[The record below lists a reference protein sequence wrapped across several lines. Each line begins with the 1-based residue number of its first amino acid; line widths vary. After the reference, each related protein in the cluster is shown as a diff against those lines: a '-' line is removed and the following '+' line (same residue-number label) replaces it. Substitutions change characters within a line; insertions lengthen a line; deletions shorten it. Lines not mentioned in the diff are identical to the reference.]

1 MLEAYKLIRDL
12 SSKDEY
18 VRLSAARTLG
28 NEKVVDAM
36 EPLTSLLSDPNV
48 AVRTIA
54 AEALGKIGDE
64 RAANSLIACLN
75 DDYSRMRKA
84 AAEALGKF
92 ADYRALT
99 PVIHL
104 SQTDNDPEVRAVAR
118 KTVDKINS
126 VVQEII
132 DKLDDE
138 LSSPRESDRKQAVKF
153 LGRIGNI
160 QAVTI
165 LLKALNDRSWDVQ
178 NMASEEID
186 KLMVLGIEPFLKG
199 LKDNSWQV
207 RVSSADY
214 LGRIKNLAA
223 VEDLLGALEDSKIE
237 VVRASAKALGEIK
250 DKRALRPFN
259 KILQNCD
266 NKTKEI
272 IITAISKTG
281 GTGAFELMIGMLR
294 KNKDFSRDISEEKL
308 SEMGNDVLLPL
319 MFTLEENKDDVK
331 FQDTVIRILN
341 KTGDKGIKYFQEQL
355 SNYDKRIRKLS
366 IQALGY
372 MRATEALEAI
382 EAFTKDEDEQIK
394 DTALTAIKMLHK
406 KKKRTLKPNYIFSG
420 SIIDRVSTFF
430 TSTIKMF
437 HNVRKTPREDETFI
451 CGKCGKMISRKASTD
466 MLGKI
471 EVMRFGMCPQ
481 CNRIICNNCAM
492 TVLIGDGETSI
503 SCPKCSI
510 ELREV

>member
-28 NEKVVDAM
+28 NEKVIDAV
-36 EPLTSLLSDPNV
+36 EPLSSLLSDPNV

-64 RAANSLIACLN
+64 RAANSLISCLN

-92 ADYRALT
+92 GDYRALT
-99 PVIHL
+99 PMIHL
-104 SQTDNDPEVRAVAR
+104 AQTDTDPEVRAIAR
-118 KTVDKINS
+118 KTIDKINN
-126 VVQEII
+126 VVQEIV
-132 DKLDDE
+132 DKLSDE

-160 QAVTI
+160 QSVTI
-165 LLKALNDRSWDVQ
+165 LLRALNDRSWDIQ

-186 KLMVLGIEPFLKG
+186 KLLIIGIEPFLQG

-214 LGRIKNLAA
+214 LGRIQNLAA
-223 VEDLLGALEDSKIE
+223 VEDLLAALEDKKIE

-266 NKTKEI
+266 NKTKEVI
-272 IITAISKTG
+272 INSISKIG
-281 GTGAFELMIGMLR
+281 GTDGFELMLGILR
-294 KNKDFSRDISEEKL
+294 RNKDFSRDISEEKFA
-308 SEMGNDVLLPL
+308 EMGTDVLLPL
-319 MFTLEENKDDVK
+319 MFTLEENREDVK

-341 KTGDKGIKYFQEQL
+341 KTGEKGIIYFQEQL
-355 SNYDKRIRKLS
+355 SNRDKRTKKIS

-372 MRATEALEAI
+372 MKATEALSTI

-394 DTALTAIKMLHK
+394 ETALSALKMIHK
-406 KKKRTLKPNYIFSG
+406 KKKRSLKPNYIFSG

-437 HNVRKTPREDETFI
+437 NNARKTPREDETFI

-466 MLGKI
+466 VLGKV

-492 TVLIGDGETSI
+492 TVLIGDGITSI
-503 SCPKCSI
+503 SCPKCSV
-510 ELREV
+510 ELKEV